1 MSSPRWNPLARPF
14 AIPVAFLG
22 AAFLLSA
29 ASSHAQSEPSH
40 PANSFSAANPVSATE
55 SSSSSSAFVAD
66 NATGSSSSSDTALP
80 SAPAAGG
87 AAAAGG
93 QSSGASDRGLVHHLT
108 FEAGAGVGAPAGGTQ
123 KDYITW
129 GGQFIAG
136 GGYRFNQRLSAL
148 IEYQFLDN
156 KLPGAIIAETG
167 ANGGYSHI
175 WSLSVAPVVD
185 VFPKSTND
193 VYVTGGAG
201 FYRKVTNFTDPEETE
216 FCSYYYCEPGVV
228 NQVVGHFSS
237 NQGGWNIGG
246 GFTHRMGG
254 IYGDGKTKLFAEVR
268 YLDVLTPAETT
279 EPNGLGKTTVAA
291 DTKLI
296 PITLGVRF

>member
-1 MSSPRWNPLARPF
+1 MSSPRWTPLMRPLAVHF
-14 AIPVAFLG
+14 GFLG
-22 AAFLLSA
+22 AAFLIAA
-29 ASSHAQSEPSH
+29 ASAHAQSQPSH
-40 PANSFSAANPVSATE
+40 TANSFSAANAASE
-55 SSSSSSAFVAD
+55 SSSSSSSNANVGD
-66 NATGSSSSSDTALP
+66 NGAGSSSSSDAALP
-80 SAPAAGG
+80 SAPAASG
-87 AAAAGG
+87 AAASGG
-93 QSSGASDRGLVHHLT
+93 QSGGSDRGFTHHLT
-108 FEAGAGVGAPAGGTQ
+108 FEAGAGVSGPAGGAQ

-129 GGQFIAG
+129 GGQFIVG

-148 IEYQFLDN
+148 LEYQFLDN

-167 ANGGYSHI
+167 ANGGYAHT
-175 WSLSVAPVVD
+175 WSLTVDPVVD
-185 VFPKSTND
+185 LLPKSTND
-193 VYVTGGAG
+193 LYVTGGGG

-216 FCSYYYCEPGVV
+216 YCYYYCEPGVV

-254 IYGDGKTKLFAEVR
+254 IYGDGKTKLFAEIR
-268 YLDVLTPAETT
+268 YLDVLTPAVTHLT
-279 EPNGLGKTTVAA
+279 PNGLGATTVAA

>member
-1 MSSPRWNPLARPF
+1 MRPF
-14 AIPVAFLG
+14 AVPFVFVG
-22 AAFLLSA
+22 AAFLVAAVSA
-29 ASSHAQSEPSH
+29 HAQIEPSH
-40 PANSFSAANPVSATE
+40 NAGSISAANSVSANE
-55 SSSSSSAFVAD
+55 SSSSSTAFVAD
-66 NATGSSSSSDTALP
+66 SATSSSSVADGALP
-80 SAPAAGG
+80 SAPAASG

-93 QSSGASDRGLVHHLT
+93 QGGGSDRGFTHHLT
-108 FEAGAGVGAPAGGTQ
+108 FEGGAGVSAPAGGAQ

-129 GGQFIAG
+129 GGQFILG

-148 IEYQFLDN
+148 VEYQFLDN

-167 ANGGYSHI
+167 ANGGYAHI

-193 VYVTGGAG
+193 LYITGGAG

-216 FCSYYYCEPGVV
+216 FCSYYYCEPGIV

-254 IYGDGKTKLFAEVR
+254 LYGDGKTKLFAEVR

-279 EPNGLGKTTVAA
+279 EPNGLGQTTVAA

>member
-1 MSSPRWNPLARPF
+1 MSSPRWTPLMRPF
-14 AIPVAFLG
+14 AVFG
-22 AAFLLSA
+22 AAFLIAAGSTYAQSDTPHAAATLSA
-29 ASSHAQSEPSH
+29 NESSSDSTASVAV
-40 PANSFSAANPVSATE
+40 NAT
-55 SSSSSSAFVAD
+55 SSSSSSDA
-66 NATGSSSSSDTALP
+66 ALP
-80 SAPAAGG
+80 SAPAASG
-87 AAAAGG
+87 AAAGG
-93 QSSGASDRGLVHHLT
+93 GQGSGSDRGLTHHLT
-108 FEAGAGVGAPAGGTQ
+108 FEAGAGVSAPAGGTQ

-129 GGQFIAG
+129 GGQFILG
-136 GGYRFNQRLSAL
+136 GGYRLNQRLSAL
-148 IEYQFLDN
+148 VEYQFLDN

-167 ANGGYSHI
+167 ANGGYAHI
-175 WSLSVAPVVD
+175 WSLSVEPVVD

-193 VYVTGGAG
+193 LYVTGGAG

-268 YLDVLTPAETT
+268 YLDALTPAETT